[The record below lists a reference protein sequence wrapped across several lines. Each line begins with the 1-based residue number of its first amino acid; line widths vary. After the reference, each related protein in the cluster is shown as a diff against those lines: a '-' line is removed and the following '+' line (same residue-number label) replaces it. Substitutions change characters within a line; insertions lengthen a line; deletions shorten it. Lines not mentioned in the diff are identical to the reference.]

1 MTRFGKSPADS
12 PADSPAAK
20 SPADSLAQ
28 QLIARLARRYEA
40 QIMRQNGGQ
49 RIIRIL
55 ADTLLPLLCPDC
67 RAPLAGA
74 GLCGQCWS
82 GLQAIEEPL
91 CRCCG
96 RGLPHQLPD
105 NLCLACHLNPPP
117 LGRIRA
123 GYLYNDASRRLLL
136 PFKHGDRLD
145 LGPVLAQLL
154 AAAFGRLA
162 EPGMLVLPVPL
173 HRTRY
178 FKRRYNQSAEL
189 ARLLC
194 ASPAGRGLRPAPG
207 LLRRVRATRQM
218 GGLGPA
224 ARQRNVK
231 NAFALSRP
239 LIAGQPILLIDDVM
253 TTGATLHEA
262 ARCLKKA
269 GAGQVDALVFARV
282 G

>member
-1 MTRFGKSPADS
+1 MTLFDTAPA
-12 PADSPAAK
+12 K
-20 SPADSLAQ
+20 R
-28 QLIARLARRYEA
+28 LITRLA
-40 QIMRQNGGQ
+40 GQ
-49 RIIRIL
+49 HIGPGIGQIL
-55 ADTLLPLLCPDC
+55 ADTLLPRLCPDC
-67 RAPLAGA
+67 SAPLAGS

-82 GLQAIEEPL
+82 GLQAIEDPL

-123 GYLYNDASRRLLL
+123 VYLYNEASRRLILA
-136 PFKHGDRLD
+136 FKHGDRLD
-145 LGPVLAQLL
+145 LGPVIAQLL
-154 AAAFGRLA
+154 AAAFGRLV
-162 EPGMLVLPVPL
+162 EPGMLVLPIPL
-173 HRTRY
+173 HRSRY

-194 ASPAGRGLRPAPG
+194 VSPSGQGVRPAPG

-218 GGLGPA
+218 GGLGPT
-224 ARQRNVK
+224 ARARNVK
-231 NAFALSRP
+231 NAFTLSRP
-239 LIAGQPILLIDDVM
+239 LLAGQPILLIDDVM

>member
-1 MTRFGKSPADS
+1 MIGFEKSPA
-12 PADSPAAK
+12 K
-20 SPADSLAQ
+20 
-28 QLIARLARRYEA
+28 QLIARLAGRN
-40 QIMRQNGGQ
+40 MGQNMGRNMGQ
-49 RIIRIL
+49 IL
-55 ADTLLPLLCPDC
+55 AYTLLPRLCPDC

-74 GLCGQCWS
+74 GLCGRCWS
-82 GLQAIEEPL
+82 GLQAIAEPL
-91 CRCCG
+91 CHCCG

-123 GYLYNDASRRLLL
+123 GYLYNDASRRLILA
-136 PFKHGDRLD
+136 FKHGDRLD
-145 LGPVLAQLL
+145 LGPVIAQLL
-154 AAAFGRLA
+154 AASFARLA
-162 EPGMLVLPVPL
+162 EPGMLVLPIPL

-194 ASPAGRGLRPAPG
+194 ASPAGQGVRPAPG
-207 LLRRVRATRQM
+207 LLRRLRATRQM
-218 GGLGPA
+218 GGLGQA
-224 ARQRNVK
+224 ARQCNVK

-239 LIAGQPILLIDDVM
+239 LVAGQPVLLIDDVM

-262 ARCLKKA
+262 ARILKKA

>member
-1 MTRFGKSPADS
+1 MTRFDKSTAPSPAHS
-12 PADSPAAK
+12 PAQH
-20 SPADSLAQ
+20 LF
-28 QLIARLARRYEA
+28 ARLSGRREG
-40 QIMRQNGGQ
+40 QKLSQKLNQNLGQ
-49 RIIRIL
+49 KLGQNVIQIL
-55 ADTLLPLLCPDC
+55 ADMLLPLLCPEC
-67 RAPLAGA
+67 RTPLAGA
-74 GLCGQCWS
+74 GLCGRCWS
-82 GLQAIEEPL
+82 GLQAIAEPL
-91 CRCCG
+91 CQCCG
-96 RGLPHQLPD
+96 RALAHHLPD

-123 GYLYNDASRRLLL
+123 GYLYNDASRQLILA
-136 PFKHGDRLD
+136 FKHGDRLD
-145 LGPVLAQLL
+145 LGPVIAQLL
-154 AAAFGRLA
+154 AQAFARLA
-162 EPGMLVLPVPL
+162 EPEMLVLPIPL
-173 HRTRY
+173 HRSRY

-194 ASPAGRGLRPAPG
+194 ASPAGRALRPAPG

-218 GGLGPA
+218 GGLGQA

-269 GAGQVDALVFARV
+269 RAGQVDALVFARV